1 MQLDAILEVAVGLIL
16 TWLILSM
23 ATSQIQEAI
32 IESLGW
38 RSTFLERRLQEM
50 FHDPALVA
58 QFYKHPLIES
68 LSARTFWGRK
78 RKPKGIPNPI
88 FARAAV
94 DVFLNA
100 GKVGNDIPAGT
111 MSLEV
116 MKQSVVDS
124 FKYLDNSN
132 QVLSRT
138 VKYLVP
144 KLNQESTDV
153 ENTLVKYRENVET
166 WFDATMSQATLLYR
180 KHASLIALVLGITL
194 ASGFNVDSLVI
205 VNHLW
210 RDPTLRQAIVAQ
222 ADNINPEESFSVTG
236 LQDQLNELSLPI
248 GWNNE
253 TTPQSFADWLLKFL
267 GIILTGLAASLG
279 APFWFDILNKLL
291 GLKPNNTEKG

>member
-166 WFDATMSQATLLYR
+166 WFDAAMSQATLLYR

-291 GLKPNNTEKG
+291 GLKPNKTEKG

>member
-1 MQLDAILEVAVGLIL
+1 MQLDAILEVAIGLIL

-58 QFYKHPLIES
+58 QFYKHPLIDS

-78 RKPKGIPNPI
+78 RKPKGTPNDI

-144 KLNQESTDV
+144 KLNQETTDV

-166 WFDATMSQATLLYR
+166 WFDTTMSQATLLYR

-194 ASGFNVDSLVI
+194 ASGFNADSLVI

-222 ADNINPEESFSVTG
+222 AENINPEESFSVTG
-236 LQDQLNELSLPI
+236 IQDQLNELSLPV

-253 TTPQSFADWLLKFL
+253 PLRKILQAGCSNFL
-267 GIILTGLAASLG
+267 
-279 APFWFDILNKLL
+279 
-291 GLKPNNTEKG
+291 E